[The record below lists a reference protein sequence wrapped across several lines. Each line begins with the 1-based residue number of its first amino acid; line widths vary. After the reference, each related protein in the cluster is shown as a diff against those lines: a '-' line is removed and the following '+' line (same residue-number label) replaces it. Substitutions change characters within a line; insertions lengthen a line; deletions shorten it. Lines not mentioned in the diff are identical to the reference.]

1 MTTTPAPHARPAGT
15 RRTGTRA
22 RRAGAVTTGVAS
34 ALAALLVLGACSGPS
49 GAEDLRLTTTPQD
62 EATEESPAAPAAP
75 AKCADPLASY
85 APEGALPG
93 PDALPSGSTM
103 ATIRDRGALVVGV
116 SADTLLMGA
125 RNPLSGQIEGFDI
138 DVLHEVSRA
147 IFGDPDRLQFRVIT
161 SGQRLEVL
169 ENGEVDLV
177 ARAFTINCERWES
190 IAFSAE
196 YYHAGQKVLVTRDS
210 TANGIADLEGQRV
223 CAPEGTTTLTR
234 LEQFSGIEP
243 VPATTHTQC
252 LVLFQQGKVDAITGD
267 DTILAGFAAQD
278 PYAKVVGE
286 AISDE
291 PYGIGVP
298 AQNVDMVRFVNGVL
312 EQMKADGRWAAI
324 YGEWLGGLGPAPT
337 PPAAVYGRTP

>member
-1 MTTTPAPHARPAGT
+1 M
-15 RRTGTRA
+15 
-22 RRAGAVTTGVAS
+22 
-34 ALAALLVLGACSGPS
+34 AA
-49 GAEDLRLTTTPQD
+49 
-62 EATEESPAAPAAP
+62 
-75 AKCADPLASY
+75 
-85 APEGALPG
+85 
-93 PDALPSGSTM
+93 
-103 ATIRDRGALVVGV
+103 IRDRGALVVGV

-291 PYGIGVP
+291 PYGIGIP

>member
-22 RRAGAVTTGVAS
+22 RRAGVVTTGLAS
-34 ALAALLVLGACSGPS
+34 ALVALLTLGACSGPS

-62 EATEESPAAPAAP
+62 ESAAESPAAPAAP
-75 AKCADPLASY
+75 AKCTDPLASY
-85 APEGALPG
+85 SPEGALPG
-93 PDALPSGSTM
+93 PDALPGGSTM
-103 ATIRDRGALVVGV
+103 AAIRDRGTLVVGV

-196 YYHAGQKVLVTRDS
+196 YYHAGQKV
-210 TANGIADLEGQRV
+210 
-223 CAPEGTTTLTR
+223 
-234 LEQFSGIEP
+234 
-243 VPATTHTQC
+243 
-252 LVLFQQGKVDAITGD
+252 
-267 DTILAGFAAQD
+267 
-278 PYAKVVGE
+278 
-286 AISDE
+286 
-291 PYGIGVP
+291 
-298 AQNVDMVRFVNGVL
+298 
-312 EQMKADGRWAAI
+312 
-324 YGEWLGGLGPAPT
+324 
-337 PPAAVYGRTP
+337 

>member
-1 MTTTPAPHARPAGT
+1 MTTTLSPRGGT
-15 RRTGTRA
+15 RATRSRSGRRTGA
-22 RRAGAVTTGVAS
+22 VAAGLAVLL
-34 ALAALLVLGACSGPS
+34 ALAACSGPTGADDLQLTPAAEEETTDAGSS
-49 GAEDLRLTTTPQD
+49 G
-62 EATEESPAAPAAP
+62 APAAP
-75 AKCADPLASY
+75 AECTDPLASY

-93 PDALPSGSTM
+93 PDALPGGSTM
-103 ATIRDRGALVVGV
+103 AEIRDRGVLRVGV

-125 RNPLSGQIEGFDI
+125 RNPLSGAIEGFDI
-138 DVLHEVSRA
+138 GVLHEISRA

-169 ENGEVDLV
+169 ESGDVDLV

-234 LEQFSGIEP
+234 LEEFAGIEP

-286 AISDE
+286 AFSAE
-291 PYGIGVP
+291 PYGVGV
-298 AQNVDMVRFVNGVL
+298 AADQVDLVQYVNGVL
-312 EQMKADGRWAAI
+312 DQAKADGSWAAA
-324 YGEWLGGLGPAPT
+324 YERWLGALGAAPAP
-337 PPAAVYGRTP
+337 PVSVYGR

>member
-1 MTTTPAPHARPAGT
+1 MRTTTAAR
-15 RRTGTRA
+15 
-22 RRAGAVTTGVAS
+22 S
-34 ALAALLVLGACSGPS
+34 ALVAALTATALLLTACSGPS
-49 GAEDLRLTTTPQD
+49 GADDLRLTPEAEP
-62 EATEESPAAPAAP
+62 EATTAAPSPAEPVQ
-75 AKCADPLASY
+75 CADPLASY
-85 APEGALPG
+85 APDGPLPS
-93 PDALPSGSTM
+93 PDALPAGSTM
-103 ATIRDRGALVVGV
+103 AEIRERGSLVVGV

-138 DVLHEVSRA
+138 DMLREVSRA
-147 IFGDPDRLQFRVIT
+147 IFGDPDRLTFRVIT
-161 SGQRLEVL
+161 SGQRIEVL
-169 ENGEVDLV
+169 QDDGVDLV
-177 ARAFTINCERWES
+177 ARAFTMNCERWEQ

-196 YYHAGQKVLVTRDS
+196 YYHAGQKVLVNRDS
-210 TANGIADLEGQRV
+210 TASGIADLEGQRV

-234 LEQFSGIEP
+234 LEEFSGIEP

-252 LVLFQQGKVDAITGD
+252 LVLFQQGRVDAITGD

-298 AQNVDMVRFVNGVL
+298 AEDTDLVRFVNAVL
-312 EQMKADGRWAAI
+312 ERVKADGTWAAS
-324 YGEWLGGLGPAPT
+324 YDRWLGVLGPAPA